1 LSVVEKQ
8 ENIFY
13 ISFFLNNK
21 TDWKSDCN
29 LDVFVDYLIIDF
41 NLSMERER
49 ERKKNLNK
57 KSTTSIN

>member
-49 ERKKNLNK
+49 ERERK
-57 KSTTSIN
+57 TSIKRVQHP